1 MSNSAA
7 PTLTAN
13 PSIDTTNTTTPI
25 SMDSNGIM
33 YPPTPPVTPG
43 NYRKRSIDHLLPE
56 VDTNQPNHTP
66 TTVGKYLSNKA
77 TLDPTS
83 STSAIATLANC
94 ESMQKDVISDE
105 YAKYLTGKGIT
116 KHQLKDQLDHVQRI
130 IKVSK
135 LITFKYPDD
144 MEAYKK
150 SHDEMFKIMF
160 AYKPR

>member
-13 PSIDTTNTTTPI
+13 PSIDITSIITPI
-25 SMDSNGIM
+25 SVDSNGYM

-43 NYRKRSIDHLLPE
+43 NSRKHSIDHLLPE

-66 TTVGKYLSNKA
+66 IIVGKYLSNKA
-77 TLDPTS
+77 TLDPPS

-105 YAKYLTGKGIT
+105 YIKYLISKGIT
-116 KHQLKDQLDHVQRI
+116 KHQLKDQLDHVQCI

-135 LITFKYPDD
+135 LITFKYLDD

-150 SHDEMFKIMF
+150 SRDEMFKIMF
-160 AYKPR
+160 AYKFR